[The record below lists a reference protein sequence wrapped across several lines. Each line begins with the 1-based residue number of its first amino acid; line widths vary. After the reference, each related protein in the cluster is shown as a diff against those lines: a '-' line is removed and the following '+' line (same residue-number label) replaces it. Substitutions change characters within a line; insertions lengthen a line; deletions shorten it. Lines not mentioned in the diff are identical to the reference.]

1 MGDMN
6 EAVAAAGGGGTGRG
20 CRADEESVGNDDEDA
35 AATGV
40 V

>member
-6 EAVAAAGGGGTGRG
+6 EAVAAAESGGTGRG
-20 CRADEESVGNDDEDA
+20 CRDDEASVGNDDEDA